1 MRKILLILL
10 FLIGML
16 TTVNAQSKTTY
27 AEVYKF
33 QTGWTV
39 VISGNTTNNT
49 ATYDFMP
56 KMSERLYVLPSNG
69 KLFDTHIY
77 AINYMAKKYGF
88 EVVEAYQ
95 LDGCTRFLLE
105 SDDIVTIKITT
116 DWETDKYITINK

>member
-1 MRKILLILL
+1 MRKILLFLL

-16 TTVNAQSKTTY
+16 TTVNAQPKTTY

-39 VISGNTTNNT
+39 VISGNTTNDT

-56 KMSERLYVLPSNG
+56 VMSERLYVLPSNG

-77 AINYMAKKYGF
+77 AINYMVKKYGF

-95 LDGCTRFLLE
+95 LDGCTRFLME
-105 SDDIVTIKITT
+105 SDDITSIKVTT
-116 DWETDKYITINK
+116 DWETEKYIIINK

>member
-10 FLIGML
+10 SLTGIL

-27 AEVYKF
+27 AEVYKS

-39 VISGNTTNNT
+39 VISGNTIDDTE
-49 ATYDFMP
+49 TYDFIP

-77 AINYMAKKYGF
+77 AINYMAKNYGF

-95 LDGCTRFLLE
+95 LDGHTRFLLE
-105 SDDIVTIKITT
+105 SDDIVTIKVTS
-116 DWETDKYITINK
+116 DWETNKYITVNK

>member
-1 MRKILLILL
+1 MKKILLILL
-10 FLIGML
+10 FLMGTL
-16 TTVNAQSKTTY
+16 TIVNAQSKTTY

-39 VISGNTTNNT
+39 VISGNTTND
-49 ATYDFMP
+49 AAIYDFMP

-77 AINYMAKKYGF
+77 AINYMAKNYGF

-95 LDGCTRFLLE
+95 LDGYTRFLLE
-105 SDDIVTIKITT
+105 SEGSV
-116 DWETDKYITINK
+116 YY